1 MAKRRS
7 QICLIR
13 GEKIKKRGGGRRG
26 GGGGQKQKNL
36 VKNYLGTVHYEET
49 ENSCKFAREK
59 EANKN
64 TLFKISLVN
73 VSHRRLGLLSKAV
86 KRN

>member
-13 GEKIKKRGGGRRG
+13 GEKIKKGGGG
-26 GGGGQKQKNL
+26 EGEGGGQKQKNL

-64 TLFKISLVN
+64 TLFKI
-73 VSHRRLGLLSKAV
+73 
-86 KRN
+86 